1 MFLSTSRKT
10 LACLL
15 AAIALVSPSRASADA
30 KQCVQQNNDGAEL
43 HANHQMLAAREA
55 YRACVAESECPA
67 MVRSECEA
75 ALADLKTALPTL
87 LIAVLD
93 EKGHDL
99 PGATLVVDGRPVPI
113 DGSALEIDPGTHELT
128 VSRGPLSSHLQV
140 MAIE

>member
-43 HANHQMLAAREA
+43 RAKHQMLAAREA
-55 YRACVAESECPA
+55 YRACVAESACPA
-67 MVRSECEA
+67 VVRSECDD

-87 LIAVLD
+87 LVAVLD
-93 EKGHDL
+93 EQGHDL
-99 PGATLVVDGRPVPI
+99 PGATLAVDGRIVPI
-113 DGSALEIDPGTHELT
+113 DGSAIEVDPGTHELT
-128 VSRGPLSSHLQV
+128 ASRGALSSQLQ
-140 MAIE
+140 